1 MTFRNR
7 MKRVLL
13 APIASFAGDSH
24 GGRVA
29 LTFDD
34 GPHPTHTAAVADALN
49 HAGAKA
55 TFFLVGKHVKE
66 HPALAER
73 LRSDGHELASHSMTH
88 AEVKD
93 LPSSALEAEFGA
105 MYSLRH
111 GDGSPVF
118 GNRLLRPPKG
128 VVTPQ
133 LAWYCARK
141 GIRMIFWNT
150 DPEDYAA
157 TSEAGILDYFRKHPI
172 LAGDIVLMH
181 DCTPFQARA
190 LPAMLHD
197 LQQRGLKPVTVS
209 ELLQPAG
216 HA

>member
-13 APIASFAGDSH
+13 APIASFAGDARS
-24 GGRVA
+24 GRVA

-34 GPHPTHTAAVADALN
+34 GPHPTYTAEVADALLN
-49 HAGAKA
+49 AGARA
-55 TFFLVGKHVKE
+55 TFFLVGKHVNE
-66 HPALAER
+66 HPALADR

-88 AEVKD
+88 AEVME
-93 LPSSALEAEFGA
+93 LPASALDAEFGA

-111 GDGSPVF
+111 SDGSPVF

-128 VVTPQ
+128 AVSLQ

-157 TSEAGILDYFRKHPI
+157 ASEAEIVGYFRKHPI
-172 LAGDIVLMH
+172 QAGDIVLMH
-181 DCTPFQARA
+181 DCTPFQAKA
-190 LPAMLHD
+190 LPAMLED
-197 LQQRGLKPVTVS
+197 LRQRGLQAVTVS
-209 ELLQPAG
+209 ELLHPAG